1 MRCFCARM
9 IVNVLVSMAVP
20 MTILHIEAGRHL
32 YGGAFQ
38 VRSLLQGLSQ
48 QGVRNI
54 LVCPCGSD
62 IAHAA
67 AQDATIIELPMHG
80 DLDVL
85 FPFRLCA
92 LIRQLNPDIVHV
104 HSRRG
109 ADLVG
114 GWCAKWCGVPA
125 LITRRVAYREWHPL
139 LRFKYTPYQR
149 IIGISE
155 GALEAVREIGIPN
168 ARLARIYS
176 VIQAADYRCP
186 PDPVWFSETFGL
198 SADTRVVGVPAQLI
212 ESKGHRYIIEAMPA
226 ILAVL
231 PQTRVIF
238 FGKGAYQPELERM
251 IKAAS
256 LEKAIQFA
264 GFRDDMPRILPNLDV
279 VVLPTLM
286 EGLGVSLLQA
296 SAARVPVV
304 GTRVG
309 GVPEVVRDGLNGL
322 LVEPRDSAGLA
333 SAILAILSD
342 RQRAKQMGDAGLAL
356 VQAEFV
362 PEVMVRGYLREYRM
376 LVNKGDRS

>member
-1 MRCFCARM
+1 
-9 IVNVLVSMAVP
+9 

-54 LVCPCGSD
+54 LVCPRGSD
-62 IAHAA
+62 IARAA
-67 AQDATIIELPMHG
+67 DRDATVIELPMHG
-80 DLDVL
+80 DLDVI

-92 LIRQLNPDIVHV
+92 LIRRLKPDIVHV

-114 GWCAKWCGVPA
+114 GWCAQWCGVPA
-125 LITRRVAYREWHPL
+125 LITRRVAYREWAPL
-139 LRFKYTPYQR
+139 LRFKYTSYQR
-149 IIGISE
+149 VIGISE
-155 GALEAVREIGIPN
+155 GALEAVREIGIPRE
-168 ARLARIYS
+168 RLARIYS
-176 VIQAADYRCP
+176 VIQADDYRSS
-186 PDPVWFSETFGL
+186 PDPVWFAETFGL
-198 SADTRVVGVPAQLI
+198 PAGARIVGVPAQLI
-212 ESKGHRYIIEAMPA
+212 ESKGHRYVIEAMPA
-226 ILAVL
+226 VLRAL

-251 IKAAS
+251 IKEAS
-256 LEKAIQFA
+256 LENVIQFA
-264 GFRDDMPRILPNLDV
+264 GFREDMPRILPNLDV

-296 SAARVPVV
+296 SAARVPVI

-362 PEVMVRGYLREYRM
+362 PEVMVRGYLREYRA
-376 LVNKGDRS
+376 LLNKEPCS

>member
-1 MRCFCARM
+1 M
-9 IVNVLVSMAVP
+9 IVNVLRIMAVP

-38 VRSLLQGLSQ
+38 VRSLLQGLSH
-48 QGVRNI
+48 QGVSNI

-62 IAHAA
+62 IARAA
-67 AQDATIIELPMHG
+67 SQDATVVELPMHG
-80 DLDVL
+80 DLDML
-85 FPFRLCA
+85 FPFRLCS
-92 LIRQLNPDIVHV
+92 LIRQYKPDIVHV

-125 LITRRVAYREWHPL
+125 LITRRVAYREWRPL
-139 LRFKYTPYQR
+139 LRLKYSPYQR

-155 GALEAVREIGIPN
+155 GALEAVRELGFSDD
-168 ARLARIYS
+168 RVGRIYS
-176 VIQAADYRCP
+176 VIQASEYGVAP
-186 PDPVWFSETFGL
+186 EPAWFCKTFGV
-198 SADTRVVGVPAQLI
+198 SAEARVVGVPAQLI
-212 ESKGHRYIIEAMPA
+212 ESKGHRYVIEAMPTV
-226 ILAVL
+226 LAAL
-231 PQTRVIF
+231 PQARVIF

-251 IKAAS
+251 IKEAS
-256 LEKAIQFA
+256 LEQVIQFA

-296 SAARVPVV
+296 SAARVPVI

-322 LVEPRDSAGLA
+322 LVEPRDPAGLA
-333 SAILAILSD
+333 SAILAILTD

-362 PEVMVRGYLREYRM
+362 PDVMVRDYLQEYRA
-376 LVNKGDRS
+376 LLKAGERA